1 MACRLFLL
9 SATHPTLDDLLKKVV
24 MLGRTKEIKELIAA
38 GANIN
43 TVWEEGMNSLMI
55 ASYLGHVDVV
65 KYLLSLNRQDDMGSP
80 HEIDENEVIY
90 DRGYYITT
98 EPCIESTSVYID
110 INYIP
115 KEGRSAL
122 MYASEEG
129 HTEIVALLLEGGAK
143 AAMRSDSGL
152 TAVILAS
159 ANGHCG
165 VVQLLLLCGADVND
179 AHYVTGLTPLLT
191 ASQYGHFTVVQT
203 LLMWG
208 ADINRRLNNGQ
219 SALVVASWRNY
230 PEVVWLLLEEGA
242 DVDSCTHDGKTA
254 LLHSSYLGYAESVR
268 FLLDAGANVN
278 AVDMEGTS
286 SLLIATQNA
295 HWAVVRLLLEREADV
310 NLSYKGGTYPL
321 IMACMHGNSDIVRLL
336 VDKGSNI
343 NVPAHNGLTPLIQAA
358 QSGHSD
364 VVSLLLTNGALVD
377 LPAHNGRTALIQ
389 ASQRGFLNIVNILLQ
404 SGANIEAVDFMGTT
418 SLCVASQFG
427 HTATVGALLHWG
439 ANVDTHDDKGVTSLR
454 EASQHGH
461 IEIVK
466 LLLDHGADV
475 NAAEN
480 SGWSSLHVAIESG
493 HMAIVQLLLKYKA
506 EANTASKSGH
516 RPLLQASLQGHTEA
530 VRLLL
535 EHGADVNLPG
545 LLEATALLLASEA
558 GHTHIV
564 NILLGAGADVNV
576 VANQGRTALMQASL
590 QGHNDVVRAL
600 LEAGADAN
608 VVPEDGMTALLQAT
622 QQGHTV
628 IVRTLLEAGASVN
641 VVLEDGMTALS
652 LATLNEHIDTLEL
665 LLECHANVK
674 DTNWSGWGS
683 LHHASSLG
691 HREIARVLLDKGAD
705 VNAYT
710 SDGATT
716 LLIASERGYC
726 DVVRLLLERGAEV
739 NLVNRQGFTPLIAAS
754 MQGNKEVVELLL
766 QNGAKVNMA
775 VSHGDH
781 STALTF
787 ASQMG
792 YISTAKL
799 LLQGHTDVT
808 TFLHT
813 NRADVNLPG
822 PGGYSPLLLASQNGH
837 PDMVRLL
844 VQHGADVNQLE
855 SSGKTALIQA
865 AQGGHSKVVSLL
877 VQAGASVNLASHS
890 GRTALIQA
898 SQNGHTDAVTI
909 LLDCGADV
917 SIADELLT
925 TAVVAA
931 AASGHWKT
939 LHLLL
944 ASGGDPHHS
953 NMNGETGAMY
963 IAFGETSG
971 VCDNIWDK
979 YVKGFLSDSP
989 PILKSH
995 YGMSA
1000 LSLILLAALQHNMSI
1015 PDHFLDVFSS
1025 VVSDSTVSDSWLYG
1039 YLPEQLHGYAKN
1051 DECFFQPYEGVEGKI
1066 SLHSLQTAMLCKLP
1080 PRILPSATNENP
1092 VNMLGQ
1098 TPLHLI
1104 AMENHYLANV
1114 GDKIHYMV
1122 HTIGLNFSQPDANG
1136 RLPYHIA
1143 CMCLNAHF
1151 LQCALHSDPD
1161 IGLNI
1166 QKKDNIGIG
1175 PLEYMLHRIQTA
1187 TDPNNV
1193 PMLRKLS
1200 AQRCLELLSGALSV
1214 SVISCTQ
1221 GDCVPLPEIEQ
1232 TLKGLFQHKTQ
1243 LRQLTSL
1250 EEKCLWM
1257 FLGTGDLKHILCHK
1271 GNGIVDLYEKP
1282 NEWLIVMV
1290 LHLLQ
1295 KISDEVATLDPMFMF
1310 RPSVKGSLQEATKCG
1325 LLDEMDASIVFVNFT
1340 KYFEI
1345 DIRELDLKTTNH
1357 IHMSAARVTPLTK
1370 NARYWNWKGFKRF
1383 YSMQFCAD
1391 FWKVFLDALQKIAV
1405 QNCMKK
1411 MRVAVENCKRK
1422 NGYVGM
1428 LTLSYKPADCIQLIS
1443 VDLAPCVQDDQ
1454 LDGYIALLR
1463 PRHSETRMV
1472 GEEYHRGLELSS
1484 SQKDW
1489 NLLQC
1494 LPYEVLC
1501 GYTLVKVLRSLTG
1514 PFETASGA
1522 IYDSD
1527 AILPSYMLKTGLL
1540 WVLDPDEQLAEI
1552 YPGMHKLSSFI
1563 KENRSSYDNDIR
1575 ELCQQLLEHV
1585 KETNVTM
1592 ETKEMEDLHRIH
1604 DKCQCSTENLSAEER
1619 VLPYLLIGK
1628 YQGNVKQNG
1637 IDLSKMIKRTGP
1649 QDVNH
1654 NQRILAR
1661 CSPTSFDRKITM
1673 CHDSQHSDAV
1683 VHNDTLPD
1691 CSHPPLTEDTVRKA
1705 RLWALRILRMLSGI
1719 LKHGPE
1725 HQRPGIRN
1733 YYLPEQEIHVRDRD
1747 LTIGICRALESLL
1760 HVPTFIYAEHWVEIA
1775 SKGYY

>member
-9 SATHPTLDDLLKKVV
+9 SATQPTLDDLLKKAVF
-24 MLGRTKEIKELIAA
+24 LGKTDEIKELVAV

-43 TVWEEGMNSLMI
+43 TVWEGMNSLMI
-55 ASYLGHVDVV
+55 ASYLGHVNVV
-65 KYLLSLNRQDDMGSP
+65 KYLLSLSKQDDTRNSYK
-80 HEIDENEVIY
+80 IAENEVIY
-90 DRGYYITT
+90 DRCYYITT
-98 EPCIESTSVYID
+98 EPLIESTAVCID

-115 KEGRSAL
+115 KKGRSAL
-122 MYASEEG
+122 MFTSEEG
-129 HTEIVALLLEGGAK
+129 YTEIVALLLEGGAK

-152 TAVILAS
+152 TAAMLAVR
-159 ANGHCG
+159 NGYND
-165 VVQLLLLCGADVND
+165 VVQLLLLSGVDVND
-179 AHYVTGLTPLLT
+179 RCYITGDTALLL
-191 ASQYGHFTVVQT
+191 ASRHGHIDVVQM
-203 LLMWG
+203 LLIWG
-208 ADINRRLNNGQ
+208 ADISRRTDDGEC
-219 SALVVASWRNY
+219 ALVLASGGNY
-230 PEVVWLLLEEGA
+230 PEMVWLLLQAGA
-242 DVDSCTHDGKTA
+242 DVDSCTHDGKTS
-254 LLHSSYLGYAESVR
+254 LLYASYFGHTKIVR
-268 FLLDAGANVN
+268 LLLDAGANINN
-278 AVDMEGTS
+278 ADMGGTS
-286 SLLIATQNA
+286 SFLVATQNA
-295 HWAVVRLLLEREADV
+295 HWTVVRLLLERGADV
-310 NLSYKGGTYPL
+310 NLNNNKGEYPL
-321 IMACMHGNSDIVRLL
+321 IMACTHNHSDIVRLL

-343 NVPAHNGLTPLIQAA
+343 NIPAHNGLTPLIQAV

-364 VVSLLLTNGALVD
+364 IVSLLLARGALVD
-377 LPAHNGRTALIQ
+377 LPAQNGRTALIQ
-389 ASQRGFLNIVNILLQ
+389 ASQRGFVNIVNFLLQ
-404 SGANIEAVDFMGTT
+404 FGANIQAADFMGTM

-427 HTATVGALLHWG
+427 HTNTVRTLLHWG
-439 ANVDTHDDKGVTSLR
+439 ASVDTPDDKGVTSLH
-454 EASQHGH
+454 EASENHH
-461 IEIVK
+461 IEIVR
-466 LLLDHGADV
+466 LLLEHGADV
-475 NAAEN
+475 NAVEN
-480 SGWSSLHVAIESG
+480 SGCTSLLVAIREG
-493 HMAIVQLLLKYKA
+493 HMATVRLLLEHEADANMALKA
-506 EANTASKSGH
+506 GQ

-545 LLEATALLLASEA
+545 LLDATPLLVASELGYA
-558 GHTHIV
+558 DIV
-564 NILLGAGADVNV
+564 V
-576 VANQGRTALMQASL
+576 T
-590 QGHNDVVRAL
+590 L

-608 VVPEDGMTALLQAT
+608 MVAEQGRTTLQEASLH
-622 QQGHTV
+622 GHTDV
-628 IVRTLLEAGASVN
+628 VRTLLEAGADVN
-641 VVLEDGMTALS
+641 VVSNDGMTPLLEASQQGHTLIVRNLLEARADANVALENGKTA
-652 LATLNEHIDTLEL
+652 LLEACFYGHTDISKL
-665 LLECHANVK
+665 LLEYQANAQVTDCK
-674 DTNWSGWGS
+674 GWGC
-683 LHHASSLG
+683 LHHAG
-691 HREIARVLLDKGAD
+691 RFGNREIVRVLLDRGAD

-710 SDGATT
+710 GCGVTT
-716 LLIASERGYC
+716 LFMASERGNC
-726 DVVRLLLERGAEV
+726 DIVRLLLERGAEV
-739 NLVNRQGFTPLIAAS
+739 NLADREGFTPLMAAS
-754 MQGNKEVVELLL
+754 MQGNNEVVEVLL
-766 QNGAKVNMA
+766 QNGATVNMA
-775 VSHGDH
+775 VSQGDH
-781 STALTF
+781 SPALTF

-792 YISTAKL
+792 YVSIAEL
-799 LLQGHTDVT
+799 LLHGHIDVA

-813 NRADVNLPG
+813 NNADVNLPG
-822 PGGYSPLLLASQNGH
+822 PDGSPPLLLASQNGH
-837 PDMVRLL
+837 LDLVRLL
-844 VQHGADVNQLE
+844 VEYGAEVDQPNNT
-855 SSGKTALIQA
+855 GKTALIQA

-877 VQAGASVNLASHS
+877 IQAGARVKLASQS

-898 SQNGHTDAVTI
+898 SQNGHIDAIKV
-909 LLDCGADV
+909 LLRSGADV
-917 SIADELLT
+917 SKADELLIS
-925 TAVVAA
+925 AVVAA
-931 AASGHWKT
+931 AVNGHWKT
-939 LHLLL
+939 LDLLL
-944 ASGGDPHHS
+944 AAGGDPHHV

-979 YVKGFLSDSP
+979 YVKNFPADSSP
-989 PILKSH
+989 MLKSH

-1000 LSLILLAALQHNMSI
+1000 LSLILVAALQHNRYI
-1015 PDHFLDVFSS
+1015 PDHFLGVISS
-1025 VVSDSTVSDSWLYG
+1025 VVSDSTVSDNWLYG
-1039 YLPEQLHGYAKN
+1039 FLPEQLHGHTRN
-1051 DECFFQPYEGVEGKI
+1051 DECLFQPYEGVEGKI

-1080 PRILPSATNENP
+1080 PRILPSAIEKNP

-1104 AMENHYLANV
+1104 AMETNCLRNM
-1114 GDKIHYMV
+1114 GDKIHCMT
-1122 HTIGLNFSQPDANG
+1122 HTIGLSFPQSDANG

-1143 CMCLNAHF
+1143 CMCLNGQF

-1161 IGLNI
+1161 ICLNI
-1166 QKKDNIGIG
+1166 QKQDNIGIR
-1175 PLEYMLHRIQTA
+1175 PLEYMLHSTQTA
-1187 TDPNNV
+1187 TASNSV
-1193 PMLRKLS
+1193 PMLRNLS
-1200 AQRCLELLSGALSV
+1200 GQRCIEVLSGTLSV
-1214 SVISCTQ
+1214 SVISNTPS
-1221 GDCVPLPEIEQ
+1221 DCVQLTDIQQ
-1232 TLKGLFQHKTQ
+1232 TIKRLFQPKLKLHQ
-1243 LRQLTSL
+1243 LIGL
-1250 EEKCLWM
+1250 EEKCLWT
-1257 FLGTGDLKHILCHK
+1257 FLGTGDLREILCHK
-1271 GNGIVDLYEKP
+1271 TKGMVDLYEKS

-1325 LLDEMDASIVFVNFT
+1325 LLDEMDVSIVFVNFT